1 MPVDKDKELDEA
13 GVWNFREVPR
23 DAIVKAK
30 IGAALESLSVKAY
43 IIKLV
48 EKHWQEMEKKGILP
62 KSK

>member
-1 MPVDKDKELDEA
+1 VR
-13 GVWNFREVPR
+13 NFREVPR

-30 IGAALESLSVKAY
+30 IGAALESLSVKAH

-48 EKHWQEMEKKGILP
+48 ETHWAEMEKRGILP